1 VEAVSRT
8 ILLVAPFTPAPEG
21 RHGGAQAI
29 HGLAGALAERHHV
42 LLVHLATESEVDPRL
57 AARCAAIRS
66 VAPPNGGRWARRLRA
81 GAGLARGRSMWAAE
95 ARIGALQRE
104 VRDLLTAHRPDVVQ
118 AEYAVVGDVLACA
131 TRNELRI
138 LTIYDPAASVVDS
151 LPFRREGPRVAH
163 RVDARVAVRQERR
176 VASLADAVVAFTE
189 RDRRLLAAS
198 FPAGTELAVIPL
210 GWSVPGRALNPVGFG
225 TPTLLFIGNFMHPPN
240 IDAAL
245 RLAREILPRVQSAH
259 PEVKLELVGPSA
271 PPEVR
276 ALAGD
281 AVRVTGAVP
290 SVLPYLDR
298 AALVVV
304 PIALG
309 GGMRVK
315 VLEAMAAGKAVVGSS
330 RATEGLSAPAGE
342 AFLLADGDIDMSRA
356 IARLLTDE
364 DARRRI
370 ATNARAW
377 AQGELAW
384 ATMADRYDE
393 LYARLEARRGG
404 LAPHRRTHG

>member
-8 ILLVAPFTPAPEG
+8 ILLAAPFTPVPEG
-21 RHGGAQAI
+21 RHGGARAI

-42 LLVHLATESEVDPRL
+42 LLVHLATEPEVDPQL
-57 AARCAAIRS
+57 AARCTAIRS
-66 VAPPNGGRWARRLRA
+66 VPPTNGGRWARRLRA
-81 GAGLARGRSMWAAE
+81 GATLARGRSMWAAE

-138 LTIYDPAASVVDS
+138 LTIYDPAASDVDS
-151 LPFRREGPRVAH
+151 LPFRHEGLRVAH
-163 RVDARVAVRQERR
+163 RLDARVAVRQERR
-176 VASLADAVVAFTE
+176 VASRADAVVALTE

-198 FPAGTELAVIPL
+198 LPAETELTVIGL
-210 GWSVPGRALNPVGFG
+210 GWSVPARALNPVGIAP
-225 TPTLLFIGNFMHPPN
+225 PTLLFIGNFMHSPN
-240 IDAAL
+240 VDAAL
-245 RLAREILPRVQSAH
+245 RLVHEVLPRVRAAH
-259 PEVKLELVGPSA
+259 PDVTLDLVGPWA
-271 PPEVR
+271 PPEVQ

-281 AVRVTGAVP
+281 AVRVTGEVP

-315 VLEAMAAGKAVVGSS
+315 VLEAMAAGKAVVATT

-342 AFLLADGDIDMSRA
+342 AFILADGDTVMSQA

-364 DARRRI
+364 DARRQI
-370 ATNARAW
+370 ASNARAW
-377 AQGELAW
+377 AEDELAW
-384 ATMADRYDE
+384 GRMADRYDE
-393 LYARLEARRGG
+393 LYARLEARRSGLPPRGG
-404 LAPHRRTHG
+404 THG